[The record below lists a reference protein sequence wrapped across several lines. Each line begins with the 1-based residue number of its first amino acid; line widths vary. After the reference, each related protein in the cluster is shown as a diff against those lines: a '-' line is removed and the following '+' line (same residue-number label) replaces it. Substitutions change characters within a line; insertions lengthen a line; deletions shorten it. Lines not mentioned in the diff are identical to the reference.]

1 MATQVLTN
9 TKLYLAEFDL
19 SGDHNALALNYSA
32 EMQDSTVFGNAARNR
47 AGGLKVVSFSGEG
60 FWSGGDGLVDEVL
73 YGKIGVADAP
83 CTIAPVGE
91 TLANDA
97 YLFRCI
103 MGQYQFGA
111 PVGELLRFSVSGEGS
126 GGVGVVRGKLLHVG
140 SETATGAED
149 KQVLG
154 AVSATQSIYAALHV
168 LTVTGTNPTLDVVLE
183 SDADG
188 TAGGETARITFAQ
201 ATAETSEWASLAG
214 AVTDTYWRVS
224 WTIGGT
230 DTPTF
235 GFNVAVGIL

>member
-1 MATQVLTN
+1 
-9 TKLYLAEFDL
+9 
-19 SGDHNALALNYSA
+19 
-32 EMQDSTVFGNAARNR
+32 
-47 AGGLKVVSFSGEG
+47 
-60 FWSGGDGLVDEVL
+60 
-73 YGKIGVADAP
+73 
-83 CTIAPVGE
+83 
-91 TLANDA
+91 
-97 YLFRCI
+97 

-168 LTVTGTNPTLDVVLE
+168 LTVTGTDPTLDVVLE

-188 TAGGETARITFAQ
+188 AAGGETARITFAQ

-214 AVTDTYWRVS
+214 AVTDTYWRAS

-235 GFNVAVGIL
+235 EFILAVGIL